1 MSDLLA
7 SELAPDWDADDEK
20 TFYEIIAEIERLR
33 ELMRQDDIRIA
44 QYKAESKIITDRT
57 DRNLILL
64 RRAREE
70 DERSHH
76 YVPIHTDSEAA
87 EIDRENAF
95 LRAEVERLSKEK
107 NLAPLS
113 R

>member
-1 MSDLLA
+1 MSDL
-7 SELAPDWDADDEK
+7 STTDIAPDWDADDEK

-33 ELMRQDDIRIA
+33 ELMRLLTDLRIA

-95 LRAEVERLSKEK
+95 L
-107 NLAPLS
+107 APKS
-113 R
+113 NA